1 MEEKFHA
8 YFPLHPPERIAEWSG
23 VFMSVCQFVKNIYYV
38 KQKNR
43 LQPRKN
49 GNCPVI
55 K

>member
-8 YFPLHPPERIAEWSG
+8 YFLLHPPERIPEWGGAFTSA
-23 VFMSVCQFVKNIYYV
+23 CQSVKNIYYA

-49 GNCPVI
+49 GNCPAI